1 MAIQRRVN
9 NDDQNEFD
17 TKEKE
22 AVKNETD
29 SSSATFESL
38 KETMMSLSDKI
49 EKNNAAI
56 ASMKLQNM

>member
-56 ASMKLQNM
+56 ASMKIQSM